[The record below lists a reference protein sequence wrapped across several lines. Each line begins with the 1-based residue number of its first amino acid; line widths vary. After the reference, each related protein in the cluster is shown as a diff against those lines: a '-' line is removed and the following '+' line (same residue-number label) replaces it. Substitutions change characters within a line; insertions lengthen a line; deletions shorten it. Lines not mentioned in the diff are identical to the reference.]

1 MKEIDPVEEL
11 HKIRRAI
18 CKEAGGTPAA
28 YAQYY
33 YEMSQKRLAA
43 DKAARKG
50 KKGPTKSEPKAAVHK
65 STKSRR
71 KVAVSQ

>member
-18 CKEAGGTPAA
+18 MKEAGGTPKA

-33 YEMSQKRLAA
+33 YEMSQKRLA
-43 DKAARKG
+43 DSKAAHQG
-50 KKGPTKSEPKAAVHK
+50 KESPAKPKKRAAVHN
-65 STKSRR
+65 SRKRQR
-71 KVAVSQ
+71 KAAES

>member
-11 HKIRRAI
+11 HKIRKVI
-18 CKEAGGTPAA
+18 MKEAGGTPKA

-43 DKAARKG
+43 GKAAQKD
-50 KKGPTKSEPKAAVHK
+50 KESPVKPKQKAATRNSGK
-65 STKSRR
+65 RQR
-71 KVAVSQ
+71 KVATS

>member
-18 CKEAGGTPAA
+18 CKEVGGTPAA

-33 YEMSQKRLAA
+33 FEMSQKRLAA
-43 DKAARKG
+43 DKAAQKG
-50 KKGPTKSEPKAAVHK
+50 KKSAMKPATKAVGHK
-65 STKSRR
+65 SDKRKR
-71 KVAVSQ
+71 KVTVSQ

>member
-11 HKIRRAI
+11 HKIRGAI

-43 DKAARKG
+43 DKAAQKVKEGPAKSKTKAVANKTG
-50 KKGPTKSEPKAAVHK
+50 K
-65 STKSRR
+65 RQR
-71 KVAVSQ
+71 KVVVSG

>member
-1 MKEIDPVEEL
+1 MKEIDLVEEL

-33 YEMSQKRLAA
+33 YEMSQARLAA
-43 DKAARKG
+43 DKAAQKAG
-50 KKGPTKSEPKAAVHK
+50 KARTKSKAASTVHK
-65 STKSRR
+65 SGQHR
-71 KVAVSQ
+71 KVVMV